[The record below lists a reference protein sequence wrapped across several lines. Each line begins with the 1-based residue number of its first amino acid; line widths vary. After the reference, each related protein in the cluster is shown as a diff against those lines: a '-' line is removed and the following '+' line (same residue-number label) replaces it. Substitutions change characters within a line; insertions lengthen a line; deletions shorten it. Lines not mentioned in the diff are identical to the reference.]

1 MILKYKGFNNNWTY
15 EEAEI
20 ITHAVVWVG
29 KETRD
34 YHDFLKYSEE
44 HMRGYTK
51 EEVDLVLMREMHE
64 AVDRLIKEETH
75 CCDDIVYHIGPTRF
89 DELENVVVITLQDK
103 NKYVTRVF
111 NPDGDVYLLN
121 SEGQTVQ
128 KLA

>member
-1 MILKYKGFNNNWTY
+1 MILRYKGFNNNWTY

-29 KETRD
+29 KEIRD
-34 YHDFLKYSEE
+34 YRDSLKYSED
-44 HMRGYTK
+44 HMRGYKK
-51 EEVDLVLMREMHE
+51 EEVDLALMREMHE